1 MKKTITLLTLLFSFN
16 AVMAQQPA
24 PPPPG
29 INYYFMI
36 DNDNDGFATFDINYY
51 INTYIYNKALTM
63 GFNLSGY
70 NLSLFPS
77 FTDYTNNTNVIG
89 NTYINQINSFQ
100 YCNLKLVYSG
110 TGVSYDQ
117 VTLDNFFSNIILS
130 TVNPDLDDDN
140 DSVLNKFEDLNND
153 TILHN
158 EDTDL
163 DGIINFIDDDDDG
176 DGILTINEDY
186 NLNGSPL
193 DDDTNTNGI
202 PDYLD
207 NTVLFLDSESFVS
220 KKDVQLYPNPVQH
233 NLTISTLNSD
243 YQSVEILDLSGKVVA
258 VKNENTTNIDFSEF
272 KSGIY
277 FVKINWIDKSMNYK
291 IIKL

>member
-1 MKKTITLLTLLFSFN
+1 MKKITTILVLLFSLN
-16 AVMAQQPA
+16 NVMGQ

-29 INYYFMI
+29 INYYFVI
-36 DNDNDGFATFDINYY
+36 DNDNDGFTTFDINYY

-89 NTYINQINSFQ
+89 NTYINQVNSSQ

-117 VTLDNFFSNIILS
+117 ETLNNNFSNIILK

-140 DSVLNKFEDLNND
+140 DSVLNEFEDLNNNS
-153 TILHN
+153 ILNN
-158 EDTDL
+158 EDSDL
-163 DGIINFIDDDDDG
+163 DGIFNFLDNDDDG
-176 DGILTINEDY
+176 DGVLTINEDY

-207 NTVLFLDSESFVS
+207 YTLILSSDSFVS
-220 KKDVQLYPNPVQH
+220 KKDVQLYPNPVQ
-233 NLTISTLNSD
+233 NYLTITTQHSN
-243 YQSVEILDLSGKVVA
+243 YQSIEILDLTGKVLRVT
-258 VKNENTTNIDFSEF
+258 NENTSNIDFSGFE
-272 KSGIY
+272 SGIY
-277 FVKINWIDKSMNYK
+277 FVKINWLDASLNFK
-291 IIKL
+291 IVKL

>member
-1 MKKTITLLTLLFSFN
+1 MKKITSLLIVLFSLNN
-16 AVMAQQPA
+16 AMGQ

-29 INYYFMI
+29 INYYFTI

-51 INTYIYNKALTM
+51 INTYIYNKALTL

-89 NTYINQINSFQ
+89 NTYINQVNSLQDCF
-100 YCNLKLVYSG
+100 LKLTYNG
-110 TGVSYDQ
+110 TGPSYDQ
-117 VTLDNFFSNIILS
+117 ATIDFNFSNITLKTI
-130 TVNPDLDDDN
+130 NPDLDDDN
-140 DSVLNKFEDLNND
+140 DSILNELEDLNND
-153 TILHN
+153 TILNN
-158 EDTDL
+158 EDTDN
-163 DGIINFIDDDDDG
+163 DGIFNFRDPDDDEDG
-176 DGILTINEDY
+176 VLTINEDY

-207 NTVLFLDSESFVS
+207 NTIILNSANFVS
-220 KKDVQLYPNPVQH
+220 KKNVQLYPNPVQN
-233 NLTISTLNSD
+233 NLTISTSYSD
-243 YQSVEILDLSGKVVA
+243 YQSVEILDMTGKVLDI
-258 VKNENTTNIDFSEF
+258 KNENTSNLDFSKFE
-272 KSGIY
+272 SGIY
-277 FVKINWIDKSMNYK
+277 FVKINWIDTSINYK

>member
-1 MKKTITLLTLLFSFN
+1 MKKITTLLVLLFSLN
-16 AVMAQQPA
+16 NVMGQ

-29 INYYFMI
+29 INYYFVI
-36 DNDNDGFATFDINYY
+36 DNDNDGFTTFDINYY
-51 INTYIYNKALTM
+51 INTYMYNKALTM

-77 FTDYTNNTNVIG
+77 FTDYTNNTNVMG
-89 NTYINQINSFQ
+89 NTYINQVNSSQ

-117 VTLDNFFSNIILS
+117 ETLDNNFSNIILK
-130 TVNPDLDDDN
+130 TVNSDFDDDN
-140 DSVLNKFEDLNND
+140 DSVLNQSEDLNNNS
-153 TILHN
+153 ILNN
-158 EDTDL
+158 EDTDS
-163 DGIINFIDDDDDG
+163 DGIFNFLDNDDDG
-176 DGILTINEDY
+176 DGVLTINEDY

-207 NTVLFLDSESFVS
+207 NSVVLGSESFIT
-220 KKDVQLYPNPVQH
+220 KKEVQLYPNPVQ
-233 NLTISTLNSD
+233 NILNISTLNSD
-243 YQSVEILDLSGKVVA
+243 YQSVEILDLNGKVLRVT
-258 VKNENTTNIDFSEF
+258 NENTSNIDFSGFE
-272 KSGIY
+272 SGIY
-277 FVKINWIDKSMNYK
+277 FVKINWINTSMNYK

>member
-1 MKKTITLLTLLFSFN
+1 MKKITTILVLLLSLNN
-16 AVMAQQPA
+16 AMGQ

-36 DNDNDGFATFDINYY
+36 DNDNDGFTTFDINYY

-70 NLSLFPS
+70 HLSLFPS
-77 FTDYTNNTNVIG
+77 FTDYSNNTNVIG
-89 NTYINQINSFQ
+89 NTYINEVNSSQ
-100 YCNLKLVYSG
+100 YCNLQLVYSG
-110 TGVSYDQ
+110 LGISYDQ
-117 VTLDNFFSNIILS
+117 ATLDNNFSNIILK

-153 TILHN
+153 TILNN
-158 EDTDL
+158 EDTDS
-163 DGIINFIDDDDDG
+163 DGNFNFHDNDDDG
-176 DGILTINEDY
+176 DGILTVNEDY
-186 NLNGSPL
+186 NLNGLPL

-207 NTVLFLDSESFVS
+207 NTLILSSANFQS
-220 KKDVQLYPNPVQH
+220 KNTIKLYPNPVQN
-233 NLTISTLNSD
+233 NLTISALYSD
-243 YQSVEILDLSGKVVA
+243 YQSIEILNLSGKVLIVI
-258 VKNENTTNIDFSEF
+258 NENTSSLDLSELE
-272 KSGIY
+272 SGIY
-277 FVKINWIDKSMNYK
+277 FVRINWMDTSMNFK

>member
-1 MKKTITLLTLLFSFN
+1 MKKTTTLLVLLISLN
-16 AVMAQQPA
+16 NVMGQ

-29 INYYFMI
+29 INYYFVI
-36 DNDNDGFATFDINYY
+36 DNDNDGFTTFDINYY
-51 INTYIYNKALTM
+51 INTYMYNKALTM

-89 NTYINQINSFQ
+89 NTYINQVNSSQ

-117 VTLDNFFSNIILS
+117 ETLDNNFSNVILK

-140 DSVLNKFEDLNND
+140 DSVLNEFEDLNNNS
-153 TILHN
+153 ILNN

-163 DGIINFIDDDDDG
+163 DGIFNFLDNDDDG
-176 DGILTINEDY
+176 DGVLTINEDY
-186 NLNGSPL
+186 NLNGSPF

-202 PDYLD
+202 PDYLE
-207 NTVLFLDSESFVS
+207 NTLILSSDSFVS
-220 KKDVQLYPNPVQH
+220 KKDVQLYPNPVQ
-233 NLTISTLNSD
+233 NYLTISTQYSN
-243 YQSVEILDLSGKVVA
+243 YQSIEILDLTGKVLRVT
-258 VKNENTTNIDFSEF
+258 NENTSNIDFSGFE
-272 KSGIY
+272 SGIY
-277 FVKINWIDKSMNYK
+277 FVKINWIDTSLNFK
-291 IIKL
+291 IVKL

>member
-1 MKKTITLLTLLFSFN
+1 MKKITTLLVLLFSLN
-16 AVMAQQPA
+16 NVMGQ

-29 INYYFMI
+29 INYYFVI
-36 DNDNDGFATFDINYY
+36 DNDNDGFTTFDINYY
-51 INTYIYNKALTM
+51 INTYMYNKALTM

-89 NTYINQINSFQ
+89 NTYINQVNSSQ

-117 VTLDNFFSNIILS
+117 ETLDNNFSNIILK
-130 TVNPDLDDDN
+130 TVNSDFDDDN
-140 DSVLNKFEDLNND
+140 DSVLNEFEDLNNNS
-153 TILHN
+153 ILN
-158 EDTDL
+158 NDDTDS
-163 DGIINFIDDDDDG
+163 DGIFNFLDNDDDG
-176 DGILTINEDY
+176 DGVLTINEDY

-207 NTVLFLDSESFVS
+207 NTLILSSENFLS
-220 KKDVQLYPNPVQH
+220 KNNIKLYPNPVQ
-233 NLTISTLNSD
+233 NTLTISTLHSD
-243 YQSVEILDLSGKVVA
+243 YQSVEILDLTGKVVA
-258 VKNENTTNIDFSEF
+258 VKNENTSNIDFSGFE
-272 KSGIY
+272 SGIY
-277 FVKINWIDKSMNYK
+277 FVKINWINTSMNYK